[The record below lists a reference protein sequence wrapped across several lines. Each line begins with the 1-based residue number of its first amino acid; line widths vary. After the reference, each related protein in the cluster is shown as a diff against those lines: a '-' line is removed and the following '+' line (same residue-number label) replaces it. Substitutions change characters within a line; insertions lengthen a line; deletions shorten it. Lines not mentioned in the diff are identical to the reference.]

1 MASFHVCE
9 TTSNPIHL
17 YHKSLD
23 ASDDEEGDSG
33 AIEAEAKNF
42 LRMKRASA
50 ETIFTIHVYRGGQ
63 EANYSAQFETAV
75 VNTQL
80 KEKNVVVE
88 YLDHFGGS
96 QPS

>member
-1 MASFHVCE
+1 MQVMTKKAIQAQLRPKLRISSEWNVRL
-9 TTSNPIHL
+9 P
-17 YHKSLD
+17 KPSL
-23 ASDDEEGDSG
+23 
-33 AIEAEAKNF
+33 
-42 LRMKRASA
+42 R
-50 ETIFTIHVYRGGQ
+50 FTYIGGGQ